1 MSALPIIDEIREHFF
16 IVGHRGAKGLEPE
29 NTILSIRKALEIGV
43 DAVEVD
49 VRASKD
55 GYPVIIHDDTV
66 DRTTNGSGLVA
77 DMTLDELRKLDAG
90 KGEKIPLF
98 EEVLREVHG
107 KAVLFV
113 EFKVADAID
122 AVLKIVDSMNAW
134 KSILFISF
142 ESDHLLKV
150 KEYNKDAYT
159 GLIYFKQGDG
169 IILAKKIGALAV
181 LPFYRM
187 ATEKAVAFAKKL
199 RLMVIPWVVN
209 DLETGKRLKSYGVNG
224 LTTDRP
230 DIMIKLRDSNLLT

>member
-1 MSALPIIDEIREHFF
+1 VSALPIIDEIREHFF
-16 IVGHRGAKGLEPE
+16 IVGHRGANGLEPE

-66 DRTTNGSGLVA
+66 DRTTNGSGLVE
-77 DMTLDELRKLDAG
+77 DMSLKELRRLDAG

-159 GLIYFKQGDG
+159 GLIYFKPGDG

-187 ATEKAVAFAKKL
+187 ATEKAVVFAKKL
-199 RLMVIPWVVN
+199 KLMVIPWVVN

-230 DIMIKLRDSNLLT
+230 DIMIKLRD

>member
-16 IVGHRGAKGLEPE
+16 IVGHRGANGLEPE

-66 DRTTNGSGLVA
+66 DRTTNGSGLVE
-77 DMTLDELRKLDAG
+77 DMSLKELRRLDAG

-159 GLIYFKQGDG
+159 GLIYFKPGDG

-187 ATEKAVAFAKKL
+187 ATEKAVVFAKKL
-199 RLMVIPWVVN
+199 KLMVIPWVVN

-230 DIMIKLRDSNLLT
+230 DIMIKLRD